1 MKLKKSLLIV
11 PAMGTLLL
19 AAAGSVGGTV
29 AWFSAN
35 TTYDATAGQFA
46 VGALDGNLSV
56 ALTNI
61 HGTTCNTNERTVTVA
76 DGDYLADASFNID
89 TGVLYTDTGNSSG
102 VATGFK
108 VLDTMTT
115 AGAITDA
122 NWFAKENYNTP
133 GTSDMHWAVAW
144 KMSFTYTMPST
155 GLRQNLYFDYVSSG
169 GTHNDVT
176 EALRHTYKGF
186 RLGFFPL
193 TSTYAAGTKRV
204 WAPFLP
210 SDTTASSVT
219 YVSGTA
225 AANTTACTSSNL
237 ILKKTGT
244 LAPAKD
250 ADYSSSEGANFLG
263 QFDAGHANND
273 VTLEMAC
280 VAWYEGTDS
289 NVVSDAVKSI
299 VDDLAMYFYVLP
311 NS

>member
-11 PAMGTLLL
+11 PALGTLLL

-61 HGTTCNTNERTVTVA
+61 HGTTCNTGTRTVTVA
-76 DGDYLADASFNID
+76 DGDYLADASFNI
-89 TGVLYTDTGNSSG
+89 TSGVLYTDTGNSSG

-108 VLDTMTT
+108 VLDTMSA

-122 NWFAKENYNTP
+122 NWYAKENFT

-144 KMSFTYTMPST
+144 KMAFTYTMPTT
-155 GLRQNLYFDYVSSG
+155 GIQQNLYFDNKASG
-169 GTHNDVT
+169 GTHNDAQ
-176 EALRHTYKGF
+176 EAAYHTYKGF
-186 RLGFFPL
+186 RLAFFPL
-193 TSTYAAGTKRV
+193 TSTNATPVGRI
-204 WAPFLP
+204 WAPFLA
-210 SDTTASSVT
+210 SNTTASSVT
-219 YVSGTA
+219 YVSGTG
-225 AANTTACTSSNL
+225 AANTTACTSANL
-237 ILKKTGT
+237 ILPAGEAA

-250 ADYSSSEGANFLG
+250 AEYSNSTASNYLG
-263 QFDAGHANND
+263 SFAAGHPNTDITMNI
-273 VTLEMAC
+273 AC
-280 VAWYEGTDS
+280 VAWYEGTDA